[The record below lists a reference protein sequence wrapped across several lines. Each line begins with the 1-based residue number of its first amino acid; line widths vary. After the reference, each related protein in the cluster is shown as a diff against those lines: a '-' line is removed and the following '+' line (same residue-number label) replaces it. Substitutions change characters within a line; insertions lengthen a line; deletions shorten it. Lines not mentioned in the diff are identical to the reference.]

1 MSQLGFLQMSSNM
14 KFDKNPND
22 GKDSDGFDEEVLI
35 MDDSPEDKSG
45 IRQATLEDPLKSQHI
60 YIDKAPAALPATV
73 AQTSNS
79 PKQAKKKVL
88 KKPTPAKK

>member
-45 IRQATLEDPLKSQHI
+45 IR
-60 YIDKAPAALPATV
+60 
-73 AQTSNS
+73 
-79 PKQAKKKVL
+79 
-88 KKPTPAKK
+88 